1 MLYYTIF
8 SYEETA
14 ANTISV
20 GYSLCR
26 ANTDGTVQVLAENLN
41 GQTVELNREEGS
53 VIFSDTKSALW
64 CWTGSELQPLSDRVG
79 SVVDYGGGASVF
91 YIEKV
96 IDKTNPMQYFEDD
109 MVAVDAIMTEP
120 VEKDFMVETKN
131 IWGKKKTVLDEKA
144 YTAATT
150 AYEAKLNRD
159 NIRTAI
165 AAQER
170 SKTRYALYYNAGIS
184 KTMVDEDIILVN
196 VADAANGV
204 AVYTKERIPKPSQV
218 KISQVTDPAD
228 AIRIIS
234 AVRMTVVRDSYYVNI
249 GREPELF
256 LSATENERVLFEL
269 DAGRGLYYIK
279 GDSNAPSGQLSYV
292 SVQEDGLG
300 VAKKLDDKVINLTD
314 ISYRNQLLYTREGDN
329 KETVTICGVSGG
341 TKSRLIDGL
350 PIFPMP
356 SI

>member
-1 MLYYTIF
+1 
-8 SYEETA
+8 
-14 ANTISV
+14 
-20 GYSLCR
+20 
-26 ANTDGTVQVLAENLN
+26 
-41 GQTVELNREEGS
+41 
-53 VIFSDTKSALW
+53 
-64 CWTGSELQPLSDRVG
+64 
-79 SVVDYGGGASVF
+79 
-91 YIEKV
+91 
-96 IDKTNPMQYFEDD
+96 
-109 MVAVDAIMTEP
+109 
-120 VEKDFMVETKN
+120 
-131 IWGKKKTVLDEKA
+131 
-144 YTAATT
+144 
-150 AYEAKLNRD
+150 
-159 NIRTAI
+159 
-165 AAQER
+165 
-170 SKTRYALYYNAGIS
+170 
-184 KTMVDEDIILVN
+184 DIILVN

-279 GDSNAPSGQLSYV
+279 GDSNAASGQLSYV

-300 VAKKLDDKVINLTD
+300 VAKKLDDKVINLMD
-314 ISYRNQLLYTREGDN
+314 ISYRNQLLYTREGDSD
-329 KETVTICGVSGG
+329 ETVTICGVSGG

-356 SI
+356 SIHGDVMLCYRDYKAERGIGSLTLYNNGNIKPVARNTYSYSYRLPNYIYALCDYDSGLGEGDLYLYSGNSEKLKLVDSSVSAIA